1 MKKREDMIRDNH
13 QRIDEYETEQRAKRA
28 KVRKVFPALAAVTA
42 VVVGLPVG
50 AYAYELY
57 HKESV
62 QKYIGVSGEQILTEY
77 GYSAPQSFS
86 NDKATLTIDTMLYD
100 GHSALAV
107 VTIEAHDPAYT
118 FPHDYGFMPEIV
130 CDANGIALH
139 RDLKE
144 LEERTYDGKFLSGY
158 GCMSM
163 WKDEDLPSNQ
173 CRYKINFPNTED
185 WNGSTLYMR
194 FAMPD
199 ETDYVFASKEAG
211 RELLDG
217 MIVSFDFTQNCECET
232 LTAENGEQVMLSDFE
247 LIRPSSFA
255 PDSDDEISIVNT
267 AAQSSYKMIYND
279 GTEENLQSVGS
290 SYNPQH
296 STNIFEF
303 LASDVPCN
311 DENATII
318 HKVSEI
324 AAVEIDGMY
333 PVCDSVTICV
343 PLQSDPLRSEL

>member
-1 MKKREDMIRDNH
+1 MKTYEEMARDVLH
-13 QRIDEYETEQRAKRA
+13 RMDAYEKEQRVKKA
-28 KVRKVFPALAAVTA
+28 KVRKVLPAFAAVTA
-42 VVVGLPVG
+42 LVVCLPVG
-50 AYAYELY
+50 VYAYELY

-107 VTIEAHDPAYT
+107 VTIEALDSAYT

-130 CDANGIALH
+130 CDANGIALK

-158 GCMSM
+158 GCTSM

-173 CRYKINFPNTED
+173 CRYEIRFPNTED
-185 WNGSTLYMR
+185 WNGETLYMR
-194 FAMPD
+194 FAKHD
-199 ETDYVFASKEAG
+199 ENYIYQNAAG

-217 MIVSFDFTQNCECET
+217 MIVSFDFKQNCDCET
-232 LTAENGEQVMLSDFE
+232 LTAENGEQIWLSDYE
-247 LIRPSSFA
+247 LTRPL
-255 PDSDDEISIVNT
+255 PDNSETDNECS
-267 AAQSSYKMIYND
+267 AADAENKSTYKLIYND
-279 GTEENLQSVGS
+279 GTEEDLRAVSGYV
-290 SYNPQH
+290 
-296 STNIFEF
+296 STNITEY
-303 LASDVPCN
+303 LAADAPYD
-311 DENATII
+311 DETATII

-324 AAVEIDGMY
+324 AAIEIDGVRY
-333 PVCDSVTICV
+333 TK
-343 PLQSDPLRSEL
+343 

>member
-1 MKKREDMIRDNH
+1 MKKREEMIRDIH
-13 QRIDEYETEQRAKRA
+13 KRIDEYETEQRAKRT
-28 KVRKVFPALAAVTA
+28 KVKKSFPALAAITATA
-42 VVVGLPVG
+42 VCLPIV

-62 QKYIGVSGEQILTEY
+62 QKYIGVSGEQVLMES

-118 FPHDYGFMPEIV
+118 FPHDYGFIPEIV
-130 CDANGIALH
+130 CDAEGNALEI
-139 RDLKE
+139 DP
-144 LEERTYDGKFLSGY
+144 EERTYDGKFLSGY
-158 GCMSM
+158 GGMSM
-163 WKDEDLPSNQ
+163 WKDSDLPSNQ
-173 CRYKINFPNTED
+173 CRYEINFPNTED

-194 FAMPD
+194 FAMPN
-199 ETDYVFASKEAG
+199 ETDYVFASKKAG

-217 MIVSFDFTQNCECET
+217 MIVAFDFTQNCECRT
-232 LTAENGEQVMLSDFE
+232 LTAENGEQIMLSDFE

-255 PDSDDEISIVNT
+255 PDTTDEKYVVNT
-267 AAQSSYKMIYND
+267 AAKSSYKLVYTD
-279 GTEENLQSVGS
+279 GTEEDLQSVMS
-290 SYNPQH
+290 DYN
-296 STNIFEF
+296 SERSGNIFEF

-324 AAVEIDGMY
+324 AAVEIDGIRY
-333 PVCDSVTICV
+333 T
-343 PLQSDPLRSEL
+343 R

>member
-1 MKKREDMIRDNH
+1 MKKREEMIRDIH
-13 QRIDEYETEQRAKRA
+13 QRIDEYETEQRVKRT
-28 KVRKVFPALAAVTA
+28 KVKKSFPALAAITAA
-42 VVVGLPVG
+42 VVCLPVG
-50 AYAYELY
+50 AYAYGLY

-62 QKYIGVSGEQILTEY
+62 QKYIGVSGEQVLMES

-118 FPHDYGFMPEIV
+118 FPHDYAFDPEIV
-130 CDANGIALH
+130 CDAEGNALEI
-139 RDLKE
+139 DP
-144 LEERTYDGKFLSGY
+144 EERTYEGKFLSGY
-158 GCMSM
+158 GGICM

-173 CRYKINFPNTED
+173 CRYEISFPNTED

-199 ETDYVFASKEAG
+199 EVDYVFASKEAG

-324 AAVEIDGMY
+324 AAVEIDGIRY
-333 PVCDSVTICV
+333 T
-343 PLQSDPLRSEL
+343 R

>member
-1 MKKREDMIRDNH
+1 MKKHEDMIRDIH
-13 QRIDEYETEQRAKRA
+13 QRIDEYETEQRAKRT
-28 KVRKVFPALAAVTA
+28 KVKKSFPALAAITAA
-42 VVVGLPVG
+42 VVCLPVG
-50 AYAYELY
+50 AYAYGLY

-62 QKYIGVSGEQILTEY
+62 QKYIGVSGEQILMES
-77 GYSAPQSFS
+77 GYSAPRSFS

-118 FPHDYGFMPEIV
+118 FPHDYAFDPEIV
-130 CDANGIALH
+130 CDAEGNALEI
-139 RDLKE
+139 DP
-144 LEERTYDGKFLSGY
+144 EERTYEGKFLSGY
-158 GCMSM
+158 GGICM

-173 CRYKINFPNTED
+173 CRYEISFPNTED
-185 WNGSTLYMR
+185 WNCSTLYMR

-199 ETDYVFASKEAG
+199 EVDYVFASKEAG

-217 MIVSFDFTQNCECET
+217 MIVSFDFTQNCECKT

-311 DENATII
+311 DESATII

-324 AAVEIDGMY
+324 AAIEIDGIRY
-333 PVCDSVTICV
+333 AK
-343 PLQSDPLRSEL
+343 

>member
-1 MKKREDMIRDNH
+1 MKKHEDMIRDIH

-28 KVRKVFPALAAVTA
+28 KVKKVFPALAAITAA
-42 VVVGLPVG
+42 VVCLPVG
-50 AYAYELY
+50 AYAYGLY

-62 QKYIGVSGEQILTEY
+62 QKYIGVSGEQVLMES

-118 FPHDYGFMPEIV
+118 FPHDYAFDPEIV
-130 CDANGIALH
+130 CDAEGNALEI
-139 RDLKE
+139 DP
-144 LEERTYDGKFLSGY
+144 EERTYEGKFLSGY
-158 GCMSM
+158 GGICM

-173 CRYKINFPNTED
+173 CRYEISFPNTED

-217 MIVSFDFTQNCECET
+217 MIVAFDFTQNCECRT
-232 LTAENGEQVMLSDFE
+232 LTAENGEQIMLSDFE

-255 PDSDDEISIVNT
+255 PDTTDEKYVVNT
-267 AAQSSYKMIYND
+267 AAKSSYKLVYTD
-279 GTEENLQSVGS
+279 GTEEDLQSVGS

-324 AAVEIDGMY
+324 AAVEIDGIRY
-333 PVCDSVTICV
+333 T
-343 PLQSDPLRSEL
+343 R